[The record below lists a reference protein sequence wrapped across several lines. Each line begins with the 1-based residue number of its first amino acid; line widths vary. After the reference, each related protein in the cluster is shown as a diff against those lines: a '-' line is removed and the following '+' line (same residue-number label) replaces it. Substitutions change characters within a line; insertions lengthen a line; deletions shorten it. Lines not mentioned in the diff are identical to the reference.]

1 MNIDIEK
8 TPAIVL
14 ESKHLERFTDL
25 EALGLYTFTKMLI
38 DQELT
43 ITLPMIIER
52 AAQQFNVDEQHILR
66 KIKVMS
72 ELGVLFKAKKD

>member
-1 MNIDIEK
+1 MNIEIEK

-14 ESKHLERFTDL
+14 ESKHLEQFKDL

-38 DQELT
+38 EQELT
-43 ITLPMIIER
+43 ITLPMIVER
-52 AAQQFNVDEQHILR
+52 VTKQFNVDEQHILR